1 MQYTILAFHILMQ
14 NFKIYLYISCTQ
26 TIILRSNLGEKRRK
40 ALKGHPLTIKLFFI
54 LQVAYFG
61 EVTVNSSQR

>member
-1 MQYTILAFHILMQ
+1 MQYTILALHILMQ

-26 TIILRSNLGEKRRK
+26 TTILRSNLEKRRK
-40 ALKGHPLTIKLFFI
+40 ALKGHQLTIKLFFI
-54 LQVAYFG
+54 LQVAYFR